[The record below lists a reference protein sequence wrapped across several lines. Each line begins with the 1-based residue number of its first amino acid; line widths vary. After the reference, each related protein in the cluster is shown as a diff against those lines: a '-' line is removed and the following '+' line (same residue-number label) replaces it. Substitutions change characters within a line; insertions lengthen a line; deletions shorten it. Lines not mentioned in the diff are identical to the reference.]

1 MKPLVRSQPG
11 SPAIATTNTEWP
23 PSTPQRRRT
32 PTPQAT
38 PSYGVSPF
46 PSPVPQPESSPPH
59 PGSAQDDDTVGPLD
73 PAPDSESDAWTTD
86 DDVSSATPS
95 RSPGGRPYPRARI
108 QRSSRSSRHTTDWH
122 DLMGEYEPN
131 TDALRDTSLNG
142 LLDEVSGM
150 LAHLRE
156 VLDSPPNPSSLSTQR
171 LMDFQYDTLSVLI
184 LLSEH
189 GLMDRVFDADPS
201 GMLRHQSLL
210 VLRMILGRYY
220 PSVAPTNDDRAEPGP
235 NDPVG
240 PASTSSRPT
249 TDLGSS
255 LRIFSGSRSL
265 GDPSPPLA
273 PTKSQARRQRR
284 ARAKLASASRP
295 EDSMEVA

>member
-1 MKPLVRSQPG
+1 MSQVRFQPR
-11 SPAIATTNTEWP
+11 SSAIATSNKEWP

-32 PTPQAT
+32 PTPQMT
-38 PSYGVSPF
+38 PSYGVSSF

-59 PGSAQDDDTVGPLD
+59 PGLAQDDDTVDPLEL
-73 PAPDSESDAWTTD
+73 APDSESDAWTTD
-86 DDVSSATPS
+86 DDVSPAPS
-95 RSPGGRPYPRARI
+95 HSPGGRPYSRARVR
-108 QRSSRSSRHTTDWH
+108 RSSRSIRHTTDWH
-122 DLMGEYEPN
+122 DLMGEYEPD
-131 TDALRDTSLNG
+131 TDVLRDTSLNG
-142 LLDEVSGM
+142 LLDEASGK
-150 LAHLRE
+150 LAYLRE

-171 LMDFQYDTLSVLI
+171 LMDFQYDVISTLI
-184 LLSEH
+184 PLSEH

-235 NDPVG
+235 NDPIG
-240 PASTSSRPT
+240 PAATSSRPI

-255 LRIFSGSRSL
+255 LRIFSGSHTL
-265 GDPSPPLA
+265 GDSSPPLA

-284 ARAKLASASRP
+284 ARAKLASAISM
-295 EDSMEVA
+295 EDSLEAA